1 MGTIIKVMTDILS
14 EPMEARNNGMTQYSV
29 NKQNFLLRIQYPE
42 MLTSEKKKRRHFQ
55 INKSYENSLEQ
66 TCIVKI
72 LQAEGV

>member
-42 MLTSEKKKRRHFQ
+42 MLTSEKKKDSFR
-55 INKSYENSLEQ
+55 
-66 TCIVKI
+66 
-72 LQAEGV
+72 